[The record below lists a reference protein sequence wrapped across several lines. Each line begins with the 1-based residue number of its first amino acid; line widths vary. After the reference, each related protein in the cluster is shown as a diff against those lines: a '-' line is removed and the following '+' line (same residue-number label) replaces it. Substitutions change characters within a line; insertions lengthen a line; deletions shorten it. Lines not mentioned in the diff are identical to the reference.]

1 SIFGR
6 KADIWSLGCTIVEM
20 LTTGPP
26 WQNLQPI
33 AAIFHIATCDKP
45 QYELPENVSNSARE
59 FIDACLTKDYH
70 QRPTSEDLFH
80 HTFLTDIQNHH
91 HHQPQTQSSTSISTN
106 STSTAF

>member
-1 SIFGR
+1 
-6 KADIWSLGCTIVEM
+6 M

-45 QYELPENVSNSARE
+45 QFQLPSNLSTSAQE

-70 QRPTSEDLFH
+70 HRPTAEELIQHVFLNDI
-80 HTFLTDIQNHH
+80 HTHH
-91 HHQPQTQSSTSISTN
+91 HHHEQNQSSIS
-106 STSTAF
+106 F